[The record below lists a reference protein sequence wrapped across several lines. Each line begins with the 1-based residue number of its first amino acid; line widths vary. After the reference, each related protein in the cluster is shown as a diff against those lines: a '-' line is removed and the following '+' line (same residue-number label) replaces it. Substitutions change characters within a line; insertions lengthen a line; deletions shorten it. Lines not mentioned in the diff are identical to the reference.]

1 MSETQ
6 LEDADHTPFW
16 IMKISIGKVVECK
29 KKKIY
34 SECSGKGHLK
44 VSS

>member
-6 LEDADHTPFW
+6 LEDADHTPIW

>member
-16 IMKISIGKVVECK
+16 IMKISIGKVLECK
-29 KKKIY
+29 KKKNIQNVL
-34 SECSGKGHLK
+34 GKAI
-44 VSS
+44 

>member
-29 KKKIY
+29 KKKIFRMFWERP
-34 SECSGKGHLK
+34 SKSI
-44 VSS
+44 

>member
-16 IMKISIGKVVECK
+16 IMKISIGKAVEYK
-29 KKKIY
+29 QKN